1 MFEQHELV
9 QRSRQSI
16 DNIRGELG
24 ERPTEANEIIGF
36 LNYKTREDL
45 DALEIEDRRKNI
57 LEVKKVLT
65 KRGLMLQ
72 LEERVQAMDIG
83 VQRFFSKMD
92 SLHNKGLPS
101 LFVINDKLITLSN
114 YKQNIIIV
122 AKDSLAGIQGK
133 ITGKAL
139 LETLKLDL
147 SIVGHYNFLIDLN
160 NQVIHKLSA
169 QGSPLFQRYPRTV
182 YAQFQKQL
190 SVVVKKFIL
199 LYLLE

>member
-57 LEVKKVLT
+57 PEVKKVLT

-72 LEERVQAMDIG
+72 LEERVQGMDIG

-122 AKDSLAGIQGK
+122 AKDGTKFVGIKGS
-133 ITGKAL
+133 ITGKAFWG
-139 LETLKLDL
+139 TL
-147 SIVGHYNFLIDLN
+147 
-160 NQVIHKLSA
+160 
-169 QGSPLFQRYPRTV
+169 
-182 YAQFQKQL
+182 
-190 SVVVKKFIL
+190 
-199 LYLLE
+199 